1 MLVACQQSLILSN
14 VSADGDE
21 WFWAGAAWVCGSGSA
36 ARDRCWDK
44 QGLDTAWGE
53 SRELGEA
60 GESFGQSLGAL
71 GKVGLGRGW
80 GELRE
85 SLGQASGELGKRL
98 GKASGELGERLGRAS
113 GELRESFGRAWGE
126 AGESGESWGKL
137 RESLGRASGKLRE
150 SLGRGWGEWGKL
162 GKASGEL
169 GESFGKASGELG
181 ERLGRASGELRES
194 FGRAWGGWGE
204 WGKLGKASGELGKRL
219 GKASGELGEMLGRAS
234 GELRESFGRASS
246 GKLRAG
252 ERLGKAFREM
262 WGEPWQQLWGRQSAT
277 RGPWSATTYHKQ
289 EPGTDDKV
297 PSHLF
302 SKHCVQAQKT
312 YDLTRSGNHF
322 REHLTFPWT
331 LAHSHP
337 HVLLRKGSVD
347 WLEFWNKAASEDWGK
362 HPASFKAFFAPCH

>member
-1 MLVACQQSLILSN
+1 M
-14 VSADGDE
+14 G
-21 WFWAGAAWVCGSGSA
+21 GAAWVCGSGSA

-85 SLGQASGELGKRL
+85 S
-98 GKASGELGERLGRAS
+98 
-113 GELRESFGRAWGE
+113 
-126 AGESGESWGKL
+126 
-137 RESLGRASGKLRE
+137 
-150 SLGRGWGEWGKL
+150 
-162 GKASGEL
+162 
-169 GESFGKASGELG
+169 
-181 ERLGRASGELRES
+181 
-194 FGRAWGGWGE
+194 
-204 WGKLGKASGELGKRL
+204 LGKASGELGKRL

-302 SKHCVQAQKT
+302 SKHCVQAQKN

-322 REHLTFPWT
+322 REHLTFPWIQG
-331 LAHSHP
+331 LGFRALGP
-337 HVLLRKGSVD
+337 
-347 WLEFWNKAASEDWGK
+347 E
-362 HPASFKAFFAPCH
+362 